1 MTFFDK
7 YSYKTKNY
15 ALIVLAVLLLAVI
28 WKRSIN
34 TTIDLT
40 AVKSDLIN
48 KLDIASTADKQIKR
62 AYKEI
67 SILNS
72 YIGKE
77 NSSVDDVQQAFL
89 QFFNTESNGLQIE
102 QMDEVLNFKHPD
114 FQINTHRI
122 VVSGPYIETTKFIYN
137 FEKEFKMAK
146 LLSVQFESERNKMTN
161 KTTLKTTLLIQ
172 NYVR

>member
-15 ALIVLAVLLLAVI
+15 ALIILGVLLLAVI

-34 TTIDLT
+34 TTIDLL
-40 AVKSDLIN
+40 SLN
-48 KLDIASTADKQIKR
+48 NQLEEKLELATTADQQIKNT
-62 AYKEI
+62 YKEI
-67 SILNS
+67 SELNA

-77 NSSVDDVQQAFL
+77 NSSVDEVQQAFL
-89 QFFNTESNGLQIE
+89 RFFDAETRSLQIE

-114 FQINTHRI
+114 FEINTHRI
-122 VVSGPYIETTKFIYN
+122 VVSGPYVETVKFIYT

-146 LLSVQFESERNKMTN
+146 VLSVQFESERNKMTN
-161 KTTLKTTLLIQ
+161 KIALNTTLLIQ